1 MQPSS
6 SLWAGAYRRQTWASV
21 NGWWCVDLPPA
32 QLLHCCQ
39 DSAFHERVLRWSMD
53 IPAIRHCTIKVL
65 AFFEA
70 LWNGHR
76 HDPDMERCNRWGL
89 MDALQQADYEGGDK
103 QA

>member
-53 IPAIRHCTIKVL
+53 SPAILTARSK
-65 AFFEA
+65 
-70 LWNGHR
+70 
-76 HDPDMERCNRWGL
+76 RWLSLKPYGTGTA
-89 MDALQQADYEGGDK
+89 MTQIWRGVSDVA
-103 QA
+103 